1 MRSRISFRR
10 TFLGLS
16 MGAIARG
23 EEGVLSSAFRIAN
36 AFIMLCFLQLN
47 EITLVSSI
55 ALSRAF
61 HN

>member
-16 MGAIARG
+16 LGVVG
-23 EEGVLSSAFRIAN
+23 GGKEGVLSSAFRIAN
-36 AFIMLCFLQLN
+36 AFVMLCFLQLD